1 MPRTTT
7 SRRASLPRHAPITMA
22 DAGDDDGAM
31 RTVINITAVV
41 AIIAL
46 LMMAVWLCIRCKQAQ
61 RWGGTARPKKK
72 GAACRAEERTHGSVV
87 QPSAGDGPPI
97 RW

>member
-1 MPRTTT
+1 
-7 SRRASLPRHAPITMA
+7 MA

-61 RWGGTARPKKK
+61 QYGGTARPK
-72 GAACRAEERTHGSVV
+72 APRTVFG
-87 QPSAGDGPPI
+87 QPAQRKRPQGGPNANANANANANTKNQI
-97 RW
+97 F